1 MRVFSHL
8 DSNTAAADNFPGLSF
23 FIYLAETSPFTKF
36 LVIINLRK
44 IKYDKGKTV
53 CGKGQ

>member
-1 MRVFSHL
+1 MFSHL

-36 LVIINLRK
+36 LVIINLQK
-44 IKYDKGKTV
+44 KKYDKGKNV
-53 CGKGQ
+53 CGKGK